1 METLEY
7 ELIQVCEK
15 TTSENMNVL
24 FNDFIRD
31 KDHSLLCLVKR
42 YVQN

>member
-1 METLEY
+1 METSEY

-15 TTSENMNVL
+15 TTGEKMNAI

-31 KDHSLLCLVKR
+31 TDHSLVIFGKKICT
-42 YVQN
+42 